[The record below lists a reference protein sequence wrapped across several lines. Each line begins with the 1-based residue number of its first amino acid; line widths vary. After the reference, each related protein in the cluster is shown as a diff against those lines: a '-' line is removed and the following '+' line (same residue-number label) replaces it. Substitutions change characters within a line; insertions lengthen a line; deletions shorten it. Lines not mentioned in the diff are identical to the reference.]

1 MPPDAS
7 KTKAT
12 LLDSAARA
20 FARDGVFNASLID
33 ITRQAGQRNRAALSY
48 HFGSRDG
55 ILCAVLDRHAP
66 FLARR
71 EGELLDIAMPTTSP
85 TSPNTG
91 RNFWRHPSS
100 GPRPFGWPIPSTSS
114 STSNTPSSSAIRL
127 ARSRPFMPP
136 VIANSTAGR
145 GTRSQRSS
153 PRTRRPIRHARI
165 PARRTRAPGQRH
177 PRSLRG
183 LHRAPRRPGR
193 TQQGLMGYPDSF
205 RRGPAKEDATGDAVG
220 AGSVMRGTP
229 GVPS

>member
-1 MPPDAS
+1 VPPDAS

-71 EGELLDIAMPTTSP
+71 EGELLDIAMPITSP

-136 VIANSTAGR
+136 VIPKLDGRAGNAIAAFIAANPKGR
-145 GTRSQRSS
+145 FGTHGYRLDEFGLRADD
-153 PRTRRPIRHARI
+153 IRDRFADYIARYDV
-165 PARRTRAPGQRH
+165 PAELSKA
-177 PRSLRG
+177 
-183 LHRAPRRPGR
+183 
-193 TQQGLMGYPDSF
+193 
-205 RRGPAKEDATGDAVG
+205 
-220 AGSVMRGTP
+220 
-229 GVPS
+229 